1 MLQGS
6 FEEVSKKFKGYIK
19 GISRDVLEISLGVSS
34 EIYECYKGD
43 LRIFKE
49 VTEVSG
55 VL

>member
-1 MLQGS
+1 MFQGS
-6 FEEVSKKFKGYIK
+6 LK
-19 GISRDVLEISLGVSS
+19 GISRNLLEISLGVSN
-34 EIYECYKGD
+34 EIYECYEGD